1 MSLLFV
7 DGLLIEQVI
16 TNLLE
21 NAARYTP
28 AGSLAIISAT
38 AQSRELVVTVADDG
52 PGLPPGSED
61 IIFDRFYRG
70 ATGPDAGR
78 GSGLGLA
85 ICRAIIRLHGG
96 TVRAANR
103 PEGGAEF
110 TIRLPLADNPPRLP
124 VE

>member
-1 MSLLFV
+1 VF
-7 DGLLIEQVI
+7 

-28 AGSLAIISAT
+28 GGSHVFITAT
-38 AQSRELVVTVADDG
+38 IQNREMVVTVADDG
-52 PGLPPGSED
+52 PGLPVGSEET
-61 IIFDRFYRG
+61 IFDRFYRG

-85 ICRAIIRLHGG
+85 ICRAITRLHGG
-96 TVRAANR
+96 SIKAANR
-103 PEGGAEF
+103 AGGGAAF
-110 TIRLPLADNPPRLP
+110 TIRLPLAESPPRMP